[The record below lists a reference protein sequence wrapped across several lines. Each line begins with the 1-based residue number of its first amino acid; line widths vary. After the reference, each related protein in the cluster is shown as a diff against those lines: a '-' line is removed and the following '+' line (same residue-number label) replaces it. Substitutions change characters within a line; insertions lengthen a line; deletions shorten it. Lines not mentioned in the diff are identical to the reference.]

1 MNEKALGDTIAL
13 SLTPRHFKNINLT
26 ERYKATETALDKE
39 KKENSIG

>member
-26 ERYKATETALDKE
+26 ETSETTYGEFE
-39 KKENSIG
+39 KVI